1 MGKRLEEE
9 RETLESEMDILYTK
23 IKVSKDMVSNA
34 TQKQMAKVKQLEVD
48 HLKLAKEEKKLE
60 KADENMKILEQTL
73 ITMSPDQRTI
83 KEQEVA
89 QKRVEIQTKRAD
101 L

>member
-1 MGKRLEEE
+1 MG
-9 RETLESEMDILYTK
+9 ETLESEMDILYTK
-23 IKVSKDMVSNA
+23 IKMANDAKVAREQTAIEMKVSKDMVSNA

-89 QKRVEIQTKRAD
+89 Q
-101 L
+101 